1 MGKIEFPGRIKV
13 RMVLDPAFGEVSFEI
28 EDSVIKN
35 KCLYDALSGY
45 GIEIERAKYIVA
57 DMAKSVNT
65 AKYYHMDETDYVKY
79 GRERRQEIER
89 GDQAGSRPVK
99 LRS

>member
-13 RMVLDPAFGEVSFEI
+13 RMVLDPVFGEVSFEI

-65 AKYYHMDETDYVKY
+65 AKYYHMDEIDYVKY
-79 GRERRQEIER
+79 GRERRREAEEQY
-89 GDQAGSRPVK
+89 QARFGPAK
-99 LRS
+99 L